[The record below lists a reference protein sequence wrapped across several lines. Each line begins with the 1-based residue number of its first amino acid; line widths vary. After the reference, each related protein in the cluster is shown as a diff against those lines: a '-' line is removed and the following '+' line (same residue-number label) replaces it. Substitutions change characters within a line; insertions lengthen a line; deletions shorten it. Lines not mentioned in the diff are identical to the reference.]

1 MIKRLL
7 TLLLISFVP
16 QVFAQVTTV
25 TDVLD
30 RQVTL
35 DLPAKRVVLGFYGED
50 YMAIG
55 TEKSFD
61 NVVGMSK
68 GIWEKW
74 RPANWAMYV
83 AHRPSLETL
92 PDVGKVDTQTFS
104 VEKVIS
110 LNPDLLVLADW
121 QFKGLGNDVNR
132 IEDAGIPVIVIDYNA
147 QTVERHVQSTLII
160 GQITGQEARAE
171 KIAKQYQDMVQLV
184 ADRLAKANL
193 PKPTIY
199 AEFGFP
205 GTKEYG
211 YTFGKNM
218 WGAMSEMAG
227 GENIS
232 KPFVEWW
239 GHLNPEQV
247 LAAQPDV
254 LLITGYEFGGA
265 DDAMVIGQDVDR
277 ATALARLKGYK
288 QRLGWYSLPA
298 VKNNRMISIYH
309 GACRSI
315 LDGPM
320 IQFIAKA
327 LYPDLFNDLDP
338 EAEYINFYK
347 EYLPV
352 TPTGTFAVSLS
363 E

>member
-1 MIKRLL
+1 MLKRFM
-7 TLLLISFVP
+7 TLLLILFVP
-16 QVFAQVTTV
+16 QVVAKVTTV
-25 TDVLD
+25 TDVLG

-35 DLPAKRVVLGFYGED
+35 ALPAQRVVLGFYGED

-55 TEKSFD
+55 TEKAFD
-61 NVVGMSK
+61 HVVGMSK
-68 GIWEKW
+68 GIWEQW

-104 VEKVIS
+104 VEKVMS
-110 LNPDLLVLADW
+110 LHPDLLVLAEW
-121 QFKGLGNDVNR
+121 QYKGLGSDVDR
-132 IEDAGIPVIVIDYNA
+132 IEQAGIPVIVVDYNA
-147 QTVERHVQSTLII
+147 QTVERHVESTLII
-160 GQITGQEARAE
+160 GQITGQEARAQ
-171 KIAKQYQDMVQLV
+171 KIATEYQNMIQVV
-184 ADRLAKANL
+184 KDRLAKANL

-218 WGAMSEMAG
+218 WGAMSEVAG
-227 GENIS
+227 GDNIS

-254 LLITGYEFGGA
+254 ILITGYEFGGA
-265 DDAMVIGQDVDR
+265 DDSMLIGQNIDR

-288 QRLGWYSLPA
+288 HRLGWSSLPA
-298 VKNNRMISIYH
+298 VKNNRMIGIYH
-309 GACRSI
+309 GASRSI
-315 LDGPM
+315 MDAPM
-320 IQFIAKA
+320 TQFIAKA
-327 LYPDLFNDLDP
+327 LYPDLFADLDP
-338 EAEYINFYK
+338 EAEYLNFYK
-347 EYLPV
+347 KYLPV
-352 TPTGTFAVSLS
+352 TPTGTFAVSL
-363 E
+363 

>member
-1 MIKRLL
+1 MKRLWL
-7 TLLLISFVP
+7 VLLMVVAP

-25 TDVLD
+25 TDVLG
-30 RQVTL
+30 REVTL
-35 DLPAKRVVLGFYGED
+35 DLPAKRVVLGGYGED

-55 TEKSFD
+55 TEKAFD
-61 NVVGMSK
+61 RVVGMSK

-83 AHRPSLETL
+83 AHRPSLQTL

-110 LNPDLLVLADW
+110 LSPDLVLLAEW
-121 QFKGLGNDVNR
+121 QYKGLGSDVER
-132 IEDAGIPVIVIDYNA
+132 IEQAGIAVIVVDYNA
-147 QTVERHVQSTLII
+147 QTVERHVQSTRII
-160 GQITGQEARAE
+160 GQITGQEERAE
-171 KIAKQYQDMVQLV
+171 KIASDYKSMVDLITE
-184 ADRLAKANL
+184 RLAKANL
-193 PKPTIY
+193 PKPSIY

-205 GTKEYG
+205 GTREYG

-227 GENIS
+227 GNNIS

-254 LLITGYEFGGA
+254 VLITGYEFGGA
-265 DDAMVIGQDVDR
+265 DDAMVIGQNVDR
-277 ATALARLKGYK
+277 ETAIKHLRGYK
-288 QRLGWYSLPA
+288 QRMGWQSLPA
-298 VKNNRMISIYH
+298 VQNNRMISVYH

-320 IQFIAKA
+320 IQYIAKA
-327 LYPDLFNDLDP
+327 LYPDLFSDLDP
-338 EAEYINFYK
+338 EAEYLNFYHQ
-347 EYLPV
+347 YLPV
-352 TPTGTFAVSLS
+352 TPTGTFAVSLA
-363 E
+363 EK

>member
-1 MIKRLL
+1 
-7 TLLLISFVP
+7 
-16 QVFAQVTTV
+16 
-25 TDVLD
+25 
-30 RQVTL
+30 
-35 DLPAKRVVLGFYGED
+35 
-50 YMAIG
+50 
-55 TEKSFD
+55 
-61 NVVGMSK
+61 
-68 GIWEKW
+68 
-74 RPANWAMYV
+74 
-83 AHRPSLETL
+83 
-92 PDVGKVDTQTFS
+92 
-104 VEKVIS
+104 
-110 LNPDLLVLADW
+110 
-121 QFKGLGNDVNR
+121 
-132 IEDAGIPVIVIDYNA
+132 
-147 QTVERHVQSTLII
+147 
-160 GQITGQEARAE
+160 
-171 KIAKQYQDMVQLV
+171 
-184 ADRLAKANL
+184 
-193 PKPTIY
+193 
-199 AEFGFP
+199 
-205 GTKEYG
+205 
-211 YTFGKNM
+211 M

-288 QRLGWYSLPA
+288 QRLGWDSLPA